1 MEIYIHLERNP
12 HYITITTRD
21 SNTSHKRM
29 SSNVSIDRQRQAFD
43 ERAVRA
49 CTS

>member
-12 HYITITTRD
+12 HYVTITTRD
-21 SNTSHKRM
+21 SNTSHKRT
-29 SSNVSIDRQRQAFD
+29 SSHVSIDRQRLAYD

-49 CTS
+49 CTN